1 MTVRAR
7 SGGWQ
12 ADLQYKGARHRAQ
25 FASQQEALQWEA
37 DTRAALVAGRP
48 LPVATGAASTAVTLG
63 ELRDITVRQ
72 VWRGLRSEEDA
83 TRAADQAVDYF
94 GRHTLVQS
102 ITSRQIAEWADDLA
116 ASGIASGT
124 VNRKLAGLSRMLHLA
139 RSQQMIVSVPHIARR
154 REARPRDRFLTA
166 DEVTRLAALLEHWA
180 RPDHAALV
188 LFLADTGARLGEA
201 LTLRAMDVSADRVV
215 LGAVQS
221 KTDES
226 RVVPLTRRLQSLLPA
241 YVARA
246 GAPHEPVWPVNRST
260 FKKTYARAVAHLKL
274 GDDVCVHT
282 LRHTCASWL
291 VTRGVDLRRVKDWLG
306 HRDIATTLRYAKLAP
321 TALFD
326 AVKVLDAPAD

>member
-25 FASQQEALQWEA
+25 FGTQQEALQWEA

-48 LPVATGAASTAVTLG
+48 LPVATGASSTAVTMG

-83 TRAADQAVDYF
+83 TRAADQAVEYF
-94 GRHTLVQS
+94 GSRTLVQS
-102 ITSRQIAEWADDLA
+102 ITARQIAEWADALT
-116 ASGIASGT
+116 ASGIAPGT

-139 RSQQMIVSVPHIARR
+139 RAQQMIAAVPHIARR
-154 REARPRDRFLTA
+154 REARPRDRFLTTE
-166 DEVTRLAALLEHWA
+166 EVERICALLEHWG

-188 LFLADTGARLGEA
+188 TFLADTGARLGEA
-201 LTLRAMDVSADRVV
+201 LTLRVMDCAADRVT

-226 RVVPLTRRLQSLLPA
+226 RVVPLTRRLQGIVPR
-241 YVARA
+241 YVSRA
-246 GAPHEPVWPVNRST
+246 GDPHAPVWPVNRST
-260 FKKTYARAVAHLKL
+260 FKKTYARAVEHLRL

-326 AVKVLDAPAD
+326 AVKVLDDAA